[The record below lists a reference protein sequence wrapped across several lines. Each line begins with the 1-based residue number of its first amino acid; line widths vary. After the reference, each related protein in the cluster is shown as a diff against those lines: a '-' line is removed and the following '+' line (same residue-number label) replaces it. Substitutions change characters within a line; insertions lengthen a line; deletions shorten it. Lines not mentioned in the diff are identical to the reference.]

1 MTARFFADTNIA
13 VYSLDEDLDK
23 RRRAFEIIPHRPV
36 ISVQVVNEFLSV
48 FLSKRSLD
56 RPTANRLGQILLRPC
71 EVVPMTAE
79 VTLKAMQLGEHYQIS
94 HWALIYH

>member
-23 RRRAFEIIPHRPV
+23 RRRAFEIIRHRPV

-56 RPTANRLGQILLRPC
+56 RPTANWLGQILLRPC

-94 HWALIYH
+94 HWALISH